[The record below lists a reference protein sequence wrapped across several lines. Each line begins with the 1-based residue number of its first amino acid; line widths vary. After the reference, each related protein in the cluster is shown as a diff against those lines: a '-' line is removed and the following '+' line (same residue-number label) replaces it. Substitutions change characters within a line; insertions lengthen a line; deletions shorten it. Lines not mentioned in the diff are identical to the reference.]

1 MNIKERLNSL
11 KEQKSSSISIKEDI
25 NVSQFFKR
33 IDFVE
38 SFIVKAFN
46 NNKNFILLCDK
57 NCDKEI
63 VCNYISKFIN
73 HREKI
78 EIIQNTI
85 DDLKYSIAS
94 KVIAIEPNIKDII
107 NLLKLSINDFK
118 TFVFT
123 INAKQYENILNSL
136 STLLLIELPNLKC
149 ENVDYLIGASEAII
163 LFFTTDEDGLL
174 YVKNIGEITY
184 KKNELS
190 LSTIY
195 SQNDSIEKN
204 DIEEK
209 TIEEENIATTEEIV
223 IEATNK
229 TDIIVEA
236 EQKNEEEAIEEVA
249 KEITKVVNDTEVK
262 NVSEEKTTTE
272 VGTIEEKTKEN
283 KLKKIKKAKKEEDK
297 KINKYKLLK
306 EKAKRKRVV
315 SE

>member
-1 MNIKERLNSL
+1 MNIKERLKSL

-78 EIIQNTI
+78 EIIQNTA

-184 KKNELS
+184 NKNELS

-195 SQNDSIEKN
+195 SQTDSIEKN

-209 TIEEENIATTEEIV
+209 TIEEENIATSEEIA
-223 IEATNK
+223 IETTNK
-229 TDIIVEA
+229 TDIIVET
-236 EQKNEEEAIEEVA
+236 EQKNEEETIEEVA
-249 KEITKVVNDTEVK
+249 KEITEVVNDTEVK
-262 NVSEEKTTTE
+262 NVS
-272 VGTIEEKTKEN
+272 EEKTKEN